1 VVRAEIGSPPTASPI
16 GTLIV
21 RQAVDHVL
29 SGRRWTSMTE
39 EMRQLVLGEWGQTPA
54 PIADDAIA
62 AAKAQ
67 APARSDIEVP
77 GLDVA
82 RAQADGIASSEEEL
96 CLVALFG
103 DDARALIERVRG
115 RDFPNAALARTADAG
130 EAERVRRLVEIL
142 EDSGAGE
149 LTVEDGGTRI
159 TVRKQEDQPL
169 VPVAAAPAA
178 AVAAPEA
185 PAAPAG
191 TVITSPIVGN
201 FYRAPAPGEPSFVD
215 VGDRIEVGQP
225 LCLLEAM
232 KLFNELKSEH
242 EGVIAKILVEDGT
255 AVEFGQPLF
264 ELEP

>member
-1 VVRAEIGSPPTASPI
+1 
-16 GTLIV
+16 
-21 RQAVDHVL
+21 
-29 SGRRWTSMTE
+29 MTE

-54 PIADDAIA
+54 PISDEAIA

-103 DDARALIERVRG
+103 DDARALIERVRS

-169 VPVAAAPAA
+169 VPVAAAATAA

-191 TVITSPIVGN
+191 IVIASPIVGN
-201 FYRAPAPGEPSFVD
+201 FYRSPAPGEPPFVN

-242 EGVIAKILVEDGT
+242 EGVIAKIPVEDGT